1 MYLGR
6 IVELGRTAEI
16 FEDAQ
21 HPYTRA
27 LLSAVPA
34 TDPDAP
40 RARIELDPALVNREA
55 PLRQVSEG
63 HFAAV

>member
-1 MYLGR
+1 
-6 IVELGRTAEI
+6 
-16 FEDAQ
+16 
-21 HPYTRA
+21 
-27 LLSAVPA
+27 VPA

-40 RARIELDPALVNREA
+40 RARIELDPGLVNHGA